1 MMSFLVCL
9 NCAAKREI
17 KSALNIPVSQSQQAG
32 KVHAGNLCVVSLEEV
47 SAASSKAQSPAK
59 APLHFYENIV
69 AAIAPKFSL
78 SNTHPFAQVSPKANI
93 PIYILHEQ
101 FLI

>member
-1 MMSFLVCL
+1 MSFLVCL

-17 KSALNIPVSQSQQAG
+17 RSALDIPVSRSQQAE
-32 KVHAGNLCVVSLEEV
+32 KVHTGNLCVVSLEEV
-47 SAASSKAQSPAK
+47 SAATSKVQSPAK

-69 AAIAPKFSL
+69 AARVSSPSL
-78 SNTHPFAQVSPKANI
+78 FYSHPFAQASPKANI
-93 PIYILHEQ
+93 PIYILNEQ